1 MSNLVA
7 RSKEF
12 AKKVAATENV
22 RDRIPAPLQPLFDHI
37 IHEALQRYK
46 RGYYTK
52 AGTELQSARR
62 LARGDEKT
70 RRRGDDP
77 RPRSSR
83 VRRSR

>member
-1 MSNLVA
+1 MSSLIA

-52 AGTELQSARR
+52 AGAELKQAQA
-62 LARGDEKT
+62 LART
-70 RRRGDDP
+70 
-77 RPRSSR
+77 RSSRPR

>member
-1 MSNLVA
+1 MKQLVA

-52 AGTELQSARR
+52 AGTELKVARQ
-62 LARGDEKT
+62 LAKPKT
-70 RRRGDDP
+70 RRTR
-77 RPRSSR
+77 
-83 VRRSR
+83 